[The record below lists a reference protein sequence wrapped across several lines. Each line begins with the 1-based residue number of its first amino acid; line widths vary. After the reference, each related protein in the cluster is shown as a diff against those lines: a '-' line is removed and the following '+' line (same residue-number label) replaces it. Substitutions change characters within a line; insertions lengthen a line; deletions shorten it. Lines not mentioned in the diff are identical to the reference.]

1 TSHKIFSVCVAAQ
14 KYYGATAAQNCKE
27 REIKHFCKY
36 HGKSAE
42 RKMDSTE
49 EEKPEGS
56 IEPSQAQTC
65 QQRPRRLS
73 KDFYIEVSPGI
84 YSVTAI
90 SEDMVQQTHVVDVN
104 AGQSIDLTF
113 VL

>member
-1 TSHKIFSVCVAAQ
+1 LQVWFDTSPMIFSVSVQ
-14 KYYGATAAQNCKE
+14 KFYGAMAAHKCKE
-27 REIKHFCKY
+27 HETKHFCKY
-36 HGKSAE
+36 HGKSVE

-49 EEKPEGS
+49 EEVTFLVFFSK
-56 IEPSQAQTC
+56 
-65 QQRPRRLS
+65 PRRLS

-84 YSVTAI
+84 YSVTVI